1 MVEGF
6 AGFGWRGCCVEVK
19 LLWRRLIDAPREPA
33 TWEASTGN
41 PLAASGG
48 PDARPEDRVM
58 LQVSLGGLAGFG
70 RRIESHLERGVRG
83 YRRPPY
89 H

>member
-19 LLWRRLIDAPREPA
+19 LLWRRLIDAPREPSA
-33 TWEASTGN
+33 RAS
-41 PLAASGG
+41 PAAAIAD

-58 LQVSLGGLAGFG
+58 LQVSLNGLAGFG

-83 YRRPPY
+83 YRRAP
-89 H
+89 